1 MFRFNK
7 PGELPYSREWCPN
20 AVTDRVGKVPGF
32 KPWLHPFERADSSA
46 SPENEWVLRNLTK
59 KEYTR
64 KDDGQGGSFE
74 HRLIVRSCWST
85 YIGSICLDPEPER
98 LYHGPWAG
106 DRFDIV
112 PIGDLELMK
121 GPDGKVL
128 KVAGWKDVTDELRR
142 EIDELF
148 EAEHVRSFIA
158 M

>member
-1 MFRFNK
+1 MFRFEK
-7 PGELPYSREWCPN
+7 PGKLPYSRECCPN
-20 AVTDRVGKVPGF
+20 AVTDRVGKAPGF
-32 KPWLHPFERADSSA
+32 KSWLHPFERDESST

-64 KDDGQGGSFE
+64 EDDGQGGSFE

-148 EAEHVRSFIA
+148 EAEHVRSFIT